1 MKDRPKRR
9 LVRVLPAGQG
19 RRWRTVDEQGRTI
32 ADGYKSRAQAEHHAR
47 ALMGEK
53 R

>member
-1 MKDRPKRR
+1 MKDREKRR

-19 RRWRTVDEQGRTI
+19 RRWRTIDERGRRI
-32 ADGYKSRAQAEHHAR
+32 ADGYKSRAQAEQHAR
-47 ALMGEK
+47 VLMGDK